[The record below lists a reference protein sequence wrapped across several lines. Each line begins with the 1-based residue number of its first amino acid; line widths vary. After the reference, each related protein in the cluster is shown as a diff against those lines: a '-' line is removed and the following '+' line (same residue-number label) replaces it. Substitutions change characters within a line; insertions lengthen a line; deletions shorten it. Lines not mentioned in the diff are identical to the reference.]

1 MRRLKTR
8 GLIPLLAVGAI
19 ATIAAAAKWTW
30 PPLPEPLAEATSF
43 LSPGPWVGESQYFQL
58 VPSSIYDGDTLR
70 VTDGSKEI
78 KIRLCGI
85 DAPEKE
91 QPMGIEARDHLRSL
105 IAQGDGS
112 LIVVPVKRDRYKRT
126 VADVYVPLA
135 GTEEEIYLNGQMIL
149 DGMAYHYEQYSSDCP
164 DDYLLVRVEERA
176 KAAGK
181 GVWMN
186 PDAERPWEY
195 RRRMRQGSG

>member
-1 MRRLKTR
+1 MRNFKTR

-19 ATIAAAAKWTW
+19 AAFGSVTKWTW

-43 LSPGPWVGESQYFQL
+43 LSPGPWVGESEQYQL
-58 VPSSIYDGDTLR
+58 VPGSIYDGDTLR

-112 LIVVPVKRDRYKRT
+112 LIVVPVKRDRYERT
-126 VADVYVPLA
+126 VADVFVVVPSS
-135 GTEEEIYLNGQMIL
+135 EEEIHLNTQMVL
-149 DGMAYHYEQYSSDCP
+149 DGYAYHYAQYSGDCP
-164 DDYLLVRVEERA
+164 DDYLLTKVEERA
-176 KAAGK
+176 KQQK
-181 GVWMN
+181 LGVWAD
-186 PDAERPWEY
+186 PSAIQPWEY
-195 RRRMRQGSG
+195 RQRSK

>member
-19 ATIAAAAKWTW
+19 AAFAAATKWM
-30 PPLPEPLAEATSF
+30 PEPVTEAVAKATSI
-43 LSPGPWVGESQYFQL
+43 LSPGPSVAMSEQYQL
-58 VPSSIYDGDTLR
+58 VPGSVYDGDTLR

-135 GTEEEIYLNGQMIL
+135 GTEEEIHLNTQMVL
-149 DGMAYHYEQYSSDCP
+149 DGYAYHYEQYSSDCP

-195 RRRMRQGSG
+195 RRRSK

>member
-1 MRRLKTR
+1 M
-8 GLIPLLAVGAI
+8 AVGAI
-19 ATIAAAAKWTW
+19 AAFGSVTKWTW
-30 PPLPEPLAEATSF
+30 PPLPESLAEATSF
-43 LSPGPWVGESQYFQL
+43 LSLGLSVVGESEQYQL
-58 VPSSIYDGDTLR
+58 VPGSIYDGDTLR

-135 GTEEEIYLNGQMIL
+135 GTEEEIHLNTQMVL
-149 DGMAYHYEQYSSDCP
+149 DGYAYHYEQYSSDCP
-164 DDYLLVRVEERA
+164 DDYLLARVEEQA
-176 KAAGK
+176 KASGQ
-181 GVWMN
+181 GVWAEPN
-186 PDAERPWEY
+186 AERPWEY
-195 RRRMRQGSG
+195 RKRMRQGSG

>member
-1 MRRLKTR
+1 MHKLKTR

-19 ATIAAAAKWTW
+19 ATFGTATKWTW
-30 PPLPEPLAEATSF
+30 PPPEPLAEATSF
-43 LSPGPWVGESQYFQL
+43 LSLGLSVVGESEQYQL
-58 VPSSIYDGDTLR
+58 VPGSVYDGDTLR

-91 QPMGIEARDHLRSL
+91 QPMGIEARDHLRDL

-112 LIVVPVKRDRYKRT
+112 LIVVPVKRDRYERT
-126 VADVYVPLA
+126 VADVFVPLA
-135 GTEEEIYLNGQMIL
+135 GTEEEIHLNTQMVL
-149 DGMAYHYEQYSSDCP
+149 DGYAYHYEQSSSDCP
-164 DDYLLVRVEERA
+164 DDYLLARVEERA
-176 KAAGK
+176 KASGL
-181 GVWMN
+181 GVWVN

-195 RRRMRQGSG
+195 RQRLK